1 MAARDAESMFSAAT
15 EFAATVFSAA
25 KEFAPTAFSAAAECP
40 PSELLVSPLER
51 TAHGGTTTPSTSVP
65 PWPSVQA
72 HARFHHR
79 RSRGKT
85 ATTHSTISGP
95 ESSMQISYPHSGDH
109 SPVRSLHM
117 VSHARRTH
125 APCRVCDRWVVQTE
139 VQTGVPVRAAS
150 AARAV
155 SPLPRRRGW
164 RRPASSRGPVAVEVT
179 IHAPGA
185 VAPSKPMSSNSNGCC
200 CCFFWLVVLRP
211 RLPAAASLAGDE
223 EVSEPGARMHRRTL
237 AAAAAGSTGC

>member
-79 RSRGKT
+79 RSMQAFK
-85 ATTHSTISGP
+85 
-95 ESSMQISYPHSGDH
+95 SSFKGENRHDSQHH
-109 SPVRSLHM
+109 L
-117 VSHARRTH
+117 
-125 APCRVCDRWVVQTE
+125 
-139 VQTGVPVRAAS
+139 
-150 AARAV
+150 
-155 SPLPRRRGW
+155 
-164 RRPASSRGPVAVEVT
+164 
-179 IHAPGA
+179 
-185 VAPSKPMSSNSNGCC
+185 
-200 CCFFWLVVLRP
+200 
-211 RLPAAASLAGDE
+211 
-223 EVSEPGARMHRRTL
+223 GARIFYVDLISTL
-237 AAAAAGSTGC
+237 G